1 MIKYQLTW
9 WSRGDDVPLTPGR
22 SGVRFPPG
30 LHFCSCPFYWLI
42 ISDVCS
48 SQWLVFSSFEI
59 LSDDEEGQPEK
70 AWKSNLLLYLHMSF
84 PQVFGAEDSSI
95 FDSLDRSSVEAKT
108 LYITK
113 TSPTNAS
120 STATKEVIVID
131 DLLIME
137 GMLINYESSLCSG
150 ILYGALAIDAPRTTW
165 EALLDLECGYIVSLT
180 EVTETEDRSGHTAT
194 LDGM

>member
-1 MIKYQLTW
+1 
-9 WSRGDDVPLTPGR
+9 
-22 SGVRFPPG
+22 
-30 LHFCSCPFYWLI
+30 
-42 ISDVCS
+42 
-48 SQWLVFSSFEI
+48 
-59 LSDDEEGQPEK
+59 
-70 AWKSNLLLYLHMSF
+70 MSF

-131 DLLIME
+131 DLWIME

-150 ILYGALAIDAPRTTW
+150 ILYGALAIDAPRTT
-165 EALLDLECGYIVSLT
+165 
-180 EVTETEDRSGHTAT
+180 
-194 LDGM
+194 